1 MWLYPAFSI
10 TFDTDPRARS
20 PFKRAARLFRIHCA
34 RRSEEAHAVPVR
46 ATALMASDSSSVRR
60 IVSLSRSGL
69 GQAARTADTT
79 AGSCVKRKGGPGFC
93 CCRAQA
99 FVDASFSRAKDSFAR
114 RGTLGSSLEIK

>member
-1 MWLYPAFSI
+1 MTLG
-10 TFDTDPRARS
+10 DPRSSFSRVMKA
-20 PFKRAARLFRIHCA
+20 FRIHCA
-34 RRSEEAHAVPVR
+34 RRSDEAHAVPVR

-69 GQAARTADTT
+69 GQSARTADTK

-99 FVDASFSRAKDSFAR
+99 FVDASFRRVKDSLAR
-114 RGTLGSSLEIK
+114 GGTLG